1 MNLNKSFGG
10 DDTKAKEWMKKH
22 PTLVGIVFV
31 LFIIAFYSFFVGSG
45 EDLNQNDTVPTPKT
59 QTEISNERKT
69 ISIAFAEKTIK
80 DILKAPSTA
89 KFVDVKAYELS
100 NEKDVWAIN
109 GSVDSQNSFGAM
121 IRNIWEVQL
130 DYRDGKGGTVKSIF
144 FDGKKML

>member
-1 MNLNKSFGG
+1 MNEEVVKKKEWYKRWYIIVLVVVGVIWSIGSSFGG
-10 DDTKAKEWMKKH
+10 
-22 PTLVGIVFV
+22 
-31 LFIIAFYSFFVGSG
+31 SSG
-45 EDLNQNDTVPTPKT
+45 NNPAPKT
-59 QTEISNERKT
+59 QTEINNERKT
-69 ISIAFAEKTIK
+69 ISIVFAEQKIE

-100 NEKDVWAIN
+100 NEKDVWAVN